1 MEGYNTVKL
10 AEEEKVGESKD
21 KQHFGPSS
29 LQVMES
35 ELDTELGYEADVGS

>member
-1 MEGYNTVKL
+1 VEGYNTVKP